1 MVHGSIRPLRRQ
13 DIPTVVGWARE
24 AGFCPGLGD
33 VAVYRH
39 TDRQGLWL
47 RELNGQPIGCIAGV
61 RYNAAY
67 GFIGLFLV
75 EPAYRG
81 LGHGLALWRHAMTHL
96 EDLPCIGLEAAQERV
111 EDYRRWGFEPA
122 SPTRRWQLVASGHE
136 AMVEPEDGL
145 QLVEGADLP
154 SRAVQAYDAQRE
166 PTPRPHFLAD
176 WLNQSGGRVLALVDR
191 QGACHGFGRIRP
203 CLLRRGE
210 GWRIGPLLA
219 DNPQLA
225 ERLLRRMLD
234 SHPGVVL
241 IDVPGANADGDPLMR
256 LLGFES
262 VDTMLRMYRGEPPAV
277 GLGDVYGLASLELG

>member
-1 MVHGSIRPLRRQ
+1 
-13 DIPTVVGWARE
+13 
-24 AGFCPGLGD
+24 
-33 VAVYRH
+33 
-39 TDRQGLWL
+39 
-47 RELNGQPIGCIAGV
+47 
-61 RYNAAY
+61 
-67 GFIGLFLV
+67 
-75 EPAYRG
+75 
-81 LGHGLALWRHAMTHL
+81 MTHL